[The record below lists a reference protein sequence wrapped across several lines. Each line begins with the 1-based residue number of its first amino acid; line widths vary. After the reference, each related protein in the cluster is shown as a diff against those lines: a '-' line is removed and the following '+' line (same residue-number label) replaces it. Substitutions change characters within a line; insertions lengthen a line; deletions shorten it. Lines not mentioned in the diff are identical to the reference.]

1 MSERISLVLVPV
13 NRSPAADAAT
23 CHAAL
28 LARLLQA
35 SLQLVHVMPLNPA
48 ELSDLPA
55 NRQTE
60 ADHDRAQRL
69 KVAADA
75 FAHARRLIGDDFE
88 PPLREVSLEE
98 EGFVRHPGRTIAA
111 YANRQSNCLLVI
123 GARHLSDLGKFIE
136 GSVSDEVVHKANCPV
151 TVVHPEA
158 APRDIAR
165 IGRVVLP
172 VDGSRHSD
180 EAALLAGD
188 LARSAEAPVDLL
200 FCRPLTPGSGDTEA
214 QVEEARRVL
223 DQARQRLGPVE
234 AGIREQVLDGDDYA
248 EAIVGHAHDQAPY
261 PVIVMG
267 RRGLGAWREKLMG
280 SVSHRV
286 IDLAHCPVTVVV

>member
-200 FCRPLTPGSGDTEA
+200 FCRPSRPARSTPRPRWRKPGGCWTRPASGW
-214 QVEEARRVL
+214 ARSR
-223 DQARQRLGPVE
+223 PVF
-234 AGIREQVLDGDDYA
+234 ASRCSTATTMPRRSSATRMIRRP
-248 EAIVGHAHDQAPY
+248 I
-261 PVIVMG
+261 
-267 RRGLGAWREKLMG
+267 R
-280 SVSHRV
+280 
-286 IDLAHCPVTVVV
+286 